1 MASRLPRAMLLLA
14 GAILLLSVGLSG
26 YPIADTLRW
35 VGALLCTMAVVAEWL
50 SEDFGL
56 VKSEA
61 PANPRLKK
69 ALRLSTPAFWVFPLL
84 VIYLN
89 APTTAFV
96 ALGVIVAANVMTR
109 VLISRDPRSH

>member
-1 MASRLPRAMLLLA
+1 MLLFA

-35 VGALLCTMAVVAEWL
+35 VGALLSTMAVVAEWL

-56 VKSEA
+56 VPNKA
-61 PANPRLKK
+61 PLNPRLKK
-69 ALRLSTPAFWVFPLL
+69 VLRLSTPAFWVFPLL

-89 APTTAFV
+89 APTSAFV
-96 ALGVIVAANVMTR
+96 ALAVIVGANILVR
-109 VLISRDPRSH
+109 VVISRDPRSH

>member
-1 MASRLPRAMLLLA
+1 MLLLA

-35 VGALLCTMAVVAEWL
+35 VGALLSTMAVVAEWL

-56 VKSEA
+56 VATEA
-61 PANPRLKK
+61 PATPRLKK
-69 ALRLSTPAFWVFPLL
+69 ALRLTTPAFWVFPLL

-89 APTTAFV
+89 EPTTAFI
-96 ALGVIVAANVMTR
+96 ALGVIVAANIIVR
-109 VLISRDPRSH
+109 VLVNRGPRSH